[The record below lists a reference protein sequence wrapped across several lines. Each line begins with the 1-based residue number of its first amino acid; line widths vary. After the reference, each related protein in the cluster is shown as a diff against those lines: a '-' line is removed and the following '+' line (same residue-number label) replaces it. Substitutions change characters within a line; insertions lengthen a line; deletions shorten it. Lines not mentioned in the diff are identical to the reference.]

1 MALGFLGMTL
11 VELGETNQRVG
22 GGQVRIQRQ
31 RSIQLFNGL
40 GLTVGWAKILA
51 IK

>member
-1 MALGFLGMTL
+1 MQRLSYMALGFLGMTD
-11 VELGETNQRVG
+11 VQLGDTNDRMG

-40 GLTVGWAKILA
+40 GP
-51 IK
+51 